1 MIILSSETERLMY
14 PSEIHLEDWLGL
26 IWKTVLTSGKFVAM
40 PADKRMK
47 SSWIR
52 SEFWLFD
59 DSQSDMSK
67 NSKNSWKP
75 AGLIYQLPK
84 IQWNPALRPPR

>member
-1 MIILSSETERLMY
+1 MIILSSKTERLMY

-40 PADKRMK
+40 PADKKMK

-52 SEFWLFD
+52 SEFWLFH

-67 NSKNSWKP
+67 NSKNSCN
-75 AGLIYQLPK
+75 QLV
-84 IQWNPALRPPR
+84 